1 MSCWSCRFISEA
13 DREALQTLIRTS
25 NYDVHFSWYPFT
37 GEEAPIPLDD
47 IEDDEEEEEEEEQED
62 QDHEFL
68 NYWNDPPLPGIGSL
82 SVTAKVVLKK
92 LVSSQFSSSGL
103 R

>member
-1 MSCWSCRFISEA
+1 MEA

-47 IEDDEEEEEEEEQED
+47 IEDDEEEEEEEEEED

-68 NYWNDPPLPGIGSL
+68 NYWNDPPLPGIGSDSKSSFKSL
-82 SVTAKVVLKK
+82 SQHNFL
-92 LVSSQFSSSGL
+92 LQD
-103 R
+103 

>member
-47 IEDDEEEEEEEEQED
+47 IEDDEEDEEED

>member
-1 MSCWSCRFISEA
+1 MEA

-47 IEDDEEEEEEEEQED
+47 IEDDEEEEEEEEEED

-68 NYWNDPPLPGIGSL
+68 NYWNDPPLPGIGSVICYSKSSFKSL
-82 SVTAKVVLKK
+82 SHHNFL
-92 LVSSQFSSSGL
+92 LQD
-103 R
+103 

>member
-47 IEDDEEEEEEEEQED
+47 IEDDEEDEEELSAMNEQEKIEY
-62 QDHEFL
+62 Q
-68 NYWNDPPLPGIGSL
+68 
-82 SVTAKVVLKK
+82 KK
-92 LVSSQFSSSGL
+92 
-103 R
+103 